1 VTVVFDHDR
10 PRRIGMPEA
19 VMCLG
24 KSDEQLDAVLRAL
37 RPDTPV
43 LLTRMD
49 AHQYE
54 LVAAAVGDALD
65 YDAASGTTFLH
76 GRLPARHGTVAV
88 VTAGTSDLAVA
99 GEAVRT
105 CEFMGITTTT
115 YADVGVAGLW
125 RLQERI
131 AEIDRADV
139 VIVVAGMDGALASV
153 VGGLLAAP
161 VIGVPT
167 STGYGAARDG
177 ETALHSMLTSC
188 AQGVLVTNIDNGFGA
203 ACAAVRMLG
212 LLSPS
217 PMSPDPA
224 DRTDPV
230 RPR

>member
-1 VTVVFDHDR
+1 MSVVFDHDR

-37 RPDTPV
+37 PPDVPV

-49 AHQYE
+49 ARQHE
-54 LVAAAVGDALD
+54 RMAGEVLD
-65 YDAASGTTFLH
+65 HDPVSGTAFLH
-76 GRLPARHGTVAV
+76 GRLPARPGTVAV

-105 CEFMGITTTT
+105 CEFMGITART

-125 RLQERI
+125 RPQERI
-131 AEIDRADV
+131 EEIARADV

-167 STGYGAARDG
+167 STGYGAARAG

-203 ACAAVRMLG
+203 ACAAVRILG
-212 LLSPS
+212 RTSAPTSGPPS
-217 PMSPDPA
+217 
-224 DRTDPV
+224 
-230 RPR
+230 